1 MKGSVIFF
9 LMLRKKERAG
19 KCTLLKVLIKMEL
32 IVLLIADLLDRRK
45 KPSAEATDIFLPGY
59 ACVILPL

>member
-1 MKGSVIFF
+1 
-9 LMLRKKERAG
+9 MLRKKERAG